1 MVSGQLNG
9 ARVTDCLRA
18 RQYASNARGRRFLS
32 DRSMENM
39 IFGEVPDIEQ
49 ILAVLQTLQ
58 EEINA

>member
-1 MVSGQLNG
+1 
-9 ARVTDCLRA
+9 
-18 RQYASNARGRRFLS
+18 
-32 DRSMENM
+32 MENM

>member
-1 MVSGQLNG
+1 MPPKPEAHDSP
-9 ARVTDCLRA
+9 
-18 RQYASNARGRRFLS
+18 S

>member
-1 MVSGQLNG
+1 MAPTLEAHVSP
-9 ARVTDCLRA
+9 
-18 RQYASNARGRRFLS
+18 S

-49 ILAVLQTLQ
+49 LLAVLQTLQ